1 MALDKGLF
9 DSQQYQLLL
18 IVSILSMLFAP
29 LLIQASSTLSMR
41 IFSRWKS
48 AEAESNLKTVAGL
61 KGHVIIVGYSLG
73 GRTLA
78 QVLLETQIPFMVLDL
93 DGDQV
98 KRALTEGVTTHY
110 GDCAQAETLYR
121 TGLREAR
128 MIVFSIPDYAVTEK
142 AVRLARKINPDVKIM
157 VRTRLTA
164 QVEELKTA
172 GADEVIPEEFETS
185 IEIFSRV
192 LRDYRIPNNIIEQ
205 QVELIRLE
213 GYSMFRGLSLNTESL
228 KKFSTYLTATLTESY
243 LVMQESWARE
253 KMLGD
258 MNVTQRTGAVV
269 IAVVRKNKP
278 YPNPG
283 TEFAVLSGDI
293 LILFG
298 SHQQLDRAITYLGSG
313 REPNLSV
320 KIIE

>member
-1 MALDKGLF
+1 
-9 DSQQYQLLL
+9 
-18 IVSILSMLFAP
+18 
-29 LLIQASSTLSMR
+29 MR

-93 DGDQV
+93 DGNQV

-110 GDCAQAETLYR
+110 GDCSQAETLYR

-142 AVRLARKINPDVKIM
+142 AVRLARKINPNVKIM

>member
-1 MALDKGLF
+1 
-9 DSQQYQLLL
+9 
-18 IVSILSMLFAP
+18 
-29 LLIQASSTLSMR
+29 
-41 IFSRWKS
+41 
-48 AEAESNLKTVAGL
+48 
-61 KGHVIIVGYSLG
+61 
-73 GRTLA
+73 
-78 QVLLETQIPFMVLDL
+78 
-93 DGDQV
+93 
-98 KRALTEGVTTHY
+98 
-110 GDCAQAETLYR
+110 
-121 TGLREAR
+121 
-128 MIVFSIPDYAVTEK
+128 
-142 AVRLARKINPDVKIM
+142 
-157 VRTRLTA
+157 
-164 QVEELKTA
+164 
-172 GADEVIPEEFETS
+172 
-185 IEIFSRV
+185 
-192 LRDYRIPNNIIEQ
+192 
-205 QVELIRLE
+205 
-213 GYSMFRGLSLNTESL
+213 MFRGLSLNTESL